1 MKKKKIKSLQ
11 FSTSVVSNLNPES
24 VKGGLSGACTS
35 SINNLQCYFACPE
48 SVYAPCG

>member
-1 MKKKKIKSLQ
+1 MRKKQMKSLG
-11 FSTSVVSNLNPES
+11 FSKSVISNLSSEK

-35 SINNLQCYFACPE
+35 SVNNHHCYFACPE

>member
-11 FSTSVVSNLNPES
+11 FSTSVVSNLSSEKA
-24 VKGGLSGACTS
+24 KGGVSGFCTS
-35 SINNLQCYFACPE
+35 SVGNHHCYFACPE